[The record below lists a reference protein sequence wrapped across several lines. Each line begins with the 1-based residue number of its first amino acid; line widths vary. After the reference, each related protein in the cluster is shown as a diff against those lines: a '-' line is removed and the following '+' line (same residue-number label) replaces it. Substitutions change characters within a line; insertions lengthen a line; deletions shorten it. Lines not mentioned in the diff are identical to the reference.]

1 MPIPRGLLLAAMLY
15 AIAAFAVIVGLKP
28 PIQPTS
34 SAYTPMV
41 RSLLAAV
48 AFGIVLLWPT
58 ARMAERGSPW
68 PARRVALDAV
78 TLAIALQAIF
88 WPLHLV
94 TQWTLARAAAIDLML
109 VGWIAATGAAIACG
123 MRPGGWPAAWSLAWI
138 AVAAGGP
145 LLDVLGVPAPWPGA
159 LGPFVALIEL
169 APVPEQSSQPVE
181 WARAAWPWTLAAVG
195 WALALRGAARP
206 APGVAPAHPLG

>member
-15 AIAAFAVIVGLKP
+15 AIAAFAAIVGLKP

-58 ARMAERGSPW
+58 ARMADRGSAW

-78 TLAIALQAIF
+78 
-88 WPLHLV
+88 
-94 TQWTLARAAAIDLML
+94 
-109 VGWIAATGAAIACG
+109 
-123 MRPGGWPAAWSLAWI
+123 
-138 AVAAGGP
+138 AVEDMPNAG
-145 LLDVLGVPAPWPGA
+145 
-159 LGPFVALIEL
+159 
-169 APVPEQSSQPVE
+169 
-181 WARAAWPWTLAAVG
+181 
-195 WALALRGAARP
+195 
-206 APGVAPAHPLG
+206 

>member
-15 AIAAFAVIVGLKP
+15 AIAAFAAIVGLKP

-41 RSLLAAV
+41 RSLLAAL
-48 AFGIVLLWPT
+48 AFGIALLWPT
-58 ARMAERGSPW
+58 ARMADRGSAW

-94 TQWTLARAAAIDLML
+94 TQWTLARAAAVDLML
-109 VGWIAATGAAIACG
+109 VGWIAASGAAIACA
-123 MRPGGWPAAWSLAWI
+123 MRPGGRPSAWSLAWI
-138 AVAAGGP
+138 AFAAGGP
-145 LLDVLGVPAPWPGA
+145 LLDVLGVPPPWPGA

-181 WARAAWPWTLAAVG
+181 WARAAWPWTVAAAG
-195 WALALRGAARP
+195 WALALRGLGRP
-206 APGVAPAHPLG
+206 ATGVAPAHPLG

>member
-1 MPIPRGLLLAAMLY
+1 
-15 AIAAFAVIVGLKP
+15 
-28 PIQPTS
+28 
-34 SAYTPMV
+34 MV
-41 RSLLAAV
+41 RSLLAAL
-48 AFGIVLLWPT
+48 AFGIALLWPT
-58 ARMAERGSPW
+58 ARMADRGSAW

-94 TQWTLARAAAIDLML
+94 TQWTLARAAAVDLML
-109 VGWIAATGAAIACG
+109 VGWIAAAGAAIACA
-123 MRPGGWPAAWSLAWI
+123 MRPGGRPSAWSLAWI
-138 AVAAGGP
+138 AFAAGGP
-145 LLDVLGVPAPWPGA
+145 LLDVLGVPPPWPGA

-181 WARAAWPWTLAAVG
+181 WARAAWPWTVAAAG
-195 WALALRGAARP
+195 WALALRGSGRP

>member
-15 AIAAFAVIVGLKP
+15 AIAAFAAIVGLKP

-41 RSLLAAV
+41 RSLLAAL
-48 AFGIVLLWPT
+48 AFGIALLWPT
-58 ARMAERGSPW
+58 ARMADRGSAW

-94 TQWTLARAAAIDLML
+94 TQWTLARAAAVDLML
-109 VGWIAATGAAIACG
+109 VGWIAASGAAIACA
-123 MRPGGWPAAWSLAWI
+123 MRPGGRPSAWSLAWI
-138 AVAAGGP
+138 AFAAGGP
-145 LLDVLGVPAPWPGA
+145 LLDVLGVPPPWPGA

-181 WARAAWPWTLAAVG
+181 WARAAWPWTVAAAG
-195 WALALRGAARP
+195 WALALRGSGRP
-206 APGVAPAHPLG
+206 ATGVAPAHPLG